1 LRGELHLQHQFS
13 QSIYHNG
20 FEINETKKNKINPES
35 NTHLMGEYNNEN
47 MLDNN
52 SEKKIK
58 KKKIKIIIIKKIKL
72 KKKKI
77 NEK

>member
-1 LRGELHLQHQFS
+1 
-13 QSIYHNG
+13 
-20 FEINETKKNKINPES
+20 
-35 NTHLMGEYNNEN
+35 MGEYNNEN

-58 KKKIKIIIIKKIKL
+58 KKKIKIIIIIKIKL
-72 KKKKI
+72 MKNKI